1 MRSYSHNSS
10 LHLFRCFGKLAVN
23 LRHNNNDTFIAMK
36 RLLVIAFFLLVLSV
50 PATAQRRLIDAV
62 DKTPVS
68 IASILD
74 AAGNM
79 VGFTLSDGTFTDI
92 PSSSYPITIRC
103 IGYEQLVIETP
114 QDKTYEIMPVSYEL
128 DEVVIVP
135 VERNILKQT
144 FYVREYFSL
153 NTQTDT
159 VTCFTEH
166 MAHRFVS
173 ATEKVKYSGNTSLRI
188 QCTRAYSRI
197 KMFGKDSVASD
208 SKPMFPSMLSVID
221 LYDEEE
227 LAHESLREQGGAGNI
242 YEEKGKSG
250 MSLIQKQNAHTFTVI
265 EDVLAEKEGHSVSPW
280 SLKMLGLAMEIGQL
294 YTTRVYRVNDN
305 GVYLPKDMMECGM
318 VMEADGRGKFLRK
331 ILKSDKPVEVRLMIE
346 AYLVDSDYL
355 TKEEAKAEYKKKN
368 PVVEFVIPSTVP
380 PLNDATRQMVQRAN
394 AQPE

>member
-1 MRSYSHNSS
+1 
-10 LHLFRCFGKLAVN
+10 
-23 LRHNNNDTFIAMK
+23 MK
-36 RLLVIAFFLLVLSV
+36 RLLTTVFCFLLISLS
-50 PATAQRRLIDAV
+50 ANAQKRLVDAV

-114 QDKTYEIMPVSYEL
+114 QNKTYEIMPVSYEL

-153 NTQTDT
+153 NTKTDT
-159 VTCFTEH
+159 VTYFLEH

-173 ATEKVKYSGNTSLRI
+173 ATEKVKYSGNTSLRVLG
-188 QCTRAYSRI
+188 TRAYSRYKI
-197 KMFGKDSVASD
+197 LGEDSIASD

-221 LYDEEE
+221 LYDDEV
-227 LAHESLREQGGAGNI
+227 LAPESFKGQGDDAKL

-250 MSLIQKQNAHTFTVI
+250 VSLIKKQNAHTFTVI
-265 EDVLAEKEGHSVSPW
+265 EDVLADKNGHSISPW
-280 SLKMLGLAMEIGQL
+280 SLKLLGLTMEIGQL
-294 YTTRVYRVNDN
+294 YTTRAYRVNDK
-305 GVYLPKDMMECGM
+305 GVYLQKDMIECGM
-318 VMEADGRGKFLRK
+318 VMEADGRGKFIRK
-331 ILKSDKPVEVRLMIE
+331 ILKSEKPVDVRLMIE

-355 TKEEAKAEYKKKN
+355 TKEEAKVEKKN
-368 PVVEFVIPSTVP
+368 KKSDVEFVIPSTVP
-380 PLNDATRQMVQRAN
+380 PLNDATRQFVERASG
-394 AQPE
+394 QLE

>member
-1 MRSYSHNSS
+1 
-10 LHLFRCFGKLAVN
+10 
-23 LRHNNNDTFIAMK
+23 MK
-36 RLLVIAFFLLVLSV
+36 RLLVPFLCFLLVAVS
-50 PATAQRRLIDAV
+50 ANAQKRLIDAV

-103 IGYEQLVIETP
+103 IGYEQLVIESP
-114 QDKTYEIMPVSYEL
+114 QDKVYEIMPVSYEL

-144 FYVREYFSL
+144 FYVREYFSM

-159 VTCFTEH
+159 VTYFLEH
-166 MAHRFVS
+166 MACRFVP
-173 ATEKVKYSGNTSLRI
+173 AAAKVKYSGSMSLRV
-188 QCTRAYSRI
+188 QGTRAYSRY

-208 SKPMFPSMLSVID
+208 SKPMFPSMLALVD
-221 LYDEEE
+221 VCDEEVS
-227 LAHESLREQGGAGNI
+227 APESFNGQGDVKY

-265 EDVLAEKEGHSVSPW
+265 EDVLADKKDHSISPW
-280 SLKMLGLAMEIGQL
+280 PLKAMGLAMEIGQL
-294 YTTRVYRVNDN
+294 YTTHAYRVNDK
-305 GVYLPKDMMECGM
+305 GVYLPKDLVECAT
-318 VMEADGRGKFLRK
+318 VMEAEGTGKFIRK
-331 ILKSDKPVEVRLMIE
+331 CLKSEKPVDVRLMIE

-355 TKEEAKAEYKKKN
+355 TKEEAKVESKKKSSE
-368 PVVEFVIPSTVP
+368 VEFIIPSTVP
-380 PLNDATRQMVQRAN
+380 PLNDATRRMVERAN
-394 AQPE
+394 AQSE